1 MTNAIVTLLTQALAE
16 GKLSRDDLKSL
27 MQRSNRPALWR
38 LLVWVGLLTGTT
50 TLITLTYD
58 SPWIWPAMFV
68 HGVVLVH
75 HFSLQ
80 HECVHYSVFRTRWLN
95 DLVGNICGFIIM
107 LPHKHFRYEHCDHH
121 TYTQLPGDDPE
132 LVPMPEALG
141 QYLFYLTAIAY
152 WRSKFTELFRH
163 VAGRL
168 SVQEKRFVPR
178 VEHKA
183 IYREARIM
191 AALYMLILMV
201 MISFNWWAPMWYW
214 FIPLLLG
221 EPVMRFVRMTEH
233 VGCPTVAQMHEN
245 TRTCLVS
252 LPWRFLCW
260 NMNYHAEHHYVASV
274 PFHALPRLHEKLKTH
289 IHVENGGYFGAHRDI
304 LRQLLSRRGP
314 AFDKGPEHGR

>member
-1 MTNAIVTLLTQALAE
+1 MTNAIITPLTQALAE
-16 GKLSRDDLKSL
+16 GKLTRRDLKSL
-27 MQRSNRPALWR
+27 MQRSNRPALLR
-38 LLVWVGLLTGTT
+38 LVVWVGLLALTSA
-50 TLITLTYD
+50 LITVSFNSL
-58 SPWIWPAMFV
+58 WIWPAMFV
-68 HGVVLVH
+68 QGIVLVH

-95 DLVGNICGFIIM
+95 DVVGNICGFIIM

-132 LVPMPEALG
+132 LIPTPETIG
-141 QYLFYLTAIAY
+141 QYLFYLTAIPY
-152 WRSKFTELFRH
+152 WRTKFTELFRH

-178 VEHKA
+178 VEQGA
-183 IYREARIM
+183 IFREARIM
-191 AALYMLILMV
+191 AGLYALILAAMV
-201 MISFNWWAPMWYW
+201 TFSWWGPLWYW

-233 VGCPTVAQMHEN
+233 VGRPLVAQMHEN
-245 TRTCLVS
+245 TRTNLVS

-260 NMNYHAEHHYVASV
+260 NMNYHAEHHYVSSV

-289 IHVENGGYFGAHRDI
+289 IHVQSGGYVGAHRDI
-304 LRQLLSRRGP
+304 LRQVLTHRGP
-314 AFDKGPEHGR
+314 GFGRGAPDER